1 MWPFRRVKTLRII
14 QLLSLL
20 LIVTISSC
28 GEEIGT
34 RTNMNQ
40 YTNLGELLQKCKG
53 HAVVKAVGFND
64 GNLDSRKYL
73 IVIVDD
79 SSNCF
84 EYVGAKYDVEV
95 GDTLK

>member
-1 MWPFRRVKTLRII
+1 MWPSRRVKTLRII

-20 LIVTISSC
+20 IIVAISSC
-28 GEEIGT
+28 GEEMGT

-40 YTNLGELLQKCKG
+40 YTNLGALLQKCKG

-64 GNLDSRKYL
+64 GNLDSHKYL
-73 IVIVDD
+73 MVIVDD
-79 SSNCF
+79 SSNYF
-84 EYVGAKYDVEV
+84 EYVGANYDVEV

>member
-1 MWPFRRVKTLRII
+1 MKKLGII

-20 LIVTISSC
+20 LIVTMSSC
-28 GEEIGT
+28 GEEMGT
-34 RTNMNQ
+34 KTDMNQ
-40 YTNLGELLQKCKG
+40 HVNLGALLQKCKG

-79 SSNCF
+79 LSNCF